1 MKRNLIIFIALIIIL
16 FPSISNGRTEE
27 DLDYIDVKIG
37 KTYELLERVRIST
50 DSGMSIY
57 QKDDKVDA
65 LMELPGN
72 TMYIS
77 LSLGRYDEIDVYD
90 DSNTYV
96 ATLPANGTVIFGEG
110 DSETSLMSV
119 DGKKYRGYIT
129 FIGSRNGLYVINHV
143 NIEDYLYGVVPKEIP
158 SLSSEEALKAQAVA
172 ARSYAYSTMN
182 KHINEGFNVCD
193 TTHCQVYGGYDAE
206 QPTTNK
212 AVDQTLGLVAEYD
225 GNIASTVFH
234 SSSGGHTESSENVWG
249 GRVPYLVAVEDPFSL
264 NTVNSK
270 WEIVMDSDSL
280 NQKLMSGGIDIGEL
294 RSIDIMETTESGRV
308 VELILN
314 GSRGSAEVS
323 GERFRSLIGT
333 TTIKSTLFSVG
344 TNTDSQDMNDS
355 TIYAATERRIQ
366 MLEGDRGKI
375 SIISGDERI
384 GSYSDESIAVIGDR
398 GVFTYKTPET
408 VDISRGSV
416 VISGRGFGHGI
427 GMSQYGAIEMAKQG
441 FDFEEILEHYYTGI
455 EITKY

>member
-1 MKRNLIIFIALIIIL
+1 MKRTLIIFIALIIIL
-16 FPSISNGRTEE
+16 LPSFSIGRTDE
-27 DLDYIDVKIG
+27 DLEYIDVKIG
-37 KTYELLERVRIST
+37 KTYDSLERVRIST
-50 DSGMSIY
+50 DSGMAIY
-57 QKDDKVDA
+57 QKGDKVDA
-65 LMELPGN
+65 LMELPGD

-77 LSLGRYDEIDVYD
+77 LSLGRYDAIDVYD

-96 ATLPANGTVIFGEG
+96 ATLPANGTVIFGEW
-110 DSETSLMSV
+110 DSETGLMSV

-143 NIEDYLYGVVPKEIP
+143 DIESYLYGVVPKEIP

-172 ARSYAYSTMN
+172 ARSYAYSTLN
-182 KHINEGFNVCD
+182 KHINEVFNVCD

-206 QPTTNK
+206 QPTTNR
-212 AVDQTLGLVAEYD
+212 AVDQTVGLVAEYD
-225 GNIASTVFH
+225 GTIASTVFH

-264 NTVNSK
+264 NTVNSN
-270 WEIVMDSDSL
+270 WEVVMDSDSL
-280 NQKLMSGGIDIGEL
+280 NQKLMSGGIDIGEIT
-294 RSIDIMETTESGRV
+294 SIDINEKTESGRV
-308 VELILN
+308 VELIFT

-323 GERFRSLIGT
+323 GEKFRSLIGT

-344 TNTDSQDMNDS
+344 TNADSQDMNGS
-355 TIYAATERRIQ
+355 SLYAVSGRRIQ

-375 SIISGDERI
+375 SIISGEERI
-384 GSYSDESIAVIGDR
+384 RSYSDESIAVIGDR
-398 GVFTYKTPET
+398 GLFTYKTPET

-441 FDFEEILEHYYTGI
+441 FDFEEILEHYYTGV